1 MELSQKSKVLVNKN
15 ALLSFLSKNDM
26 SVIGLA
32 KAMNVAPST
41 IYRAIDDKNPKGVGG
56 ETIANM
62 LRALGLKEKDFQK
75 VFIFN

>member
-1 MELSQKSKVLVNKN
+1 
-15 ALLSFLSKNDM
+15 M